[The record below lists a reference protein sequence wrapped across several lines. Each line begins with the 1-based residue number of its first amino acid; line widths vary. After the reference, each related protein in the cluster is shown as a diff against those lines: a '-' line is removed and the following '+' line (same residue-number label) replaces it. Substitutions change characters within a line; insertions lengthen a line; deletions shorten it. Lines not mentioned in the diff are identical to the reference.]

1 MAQTTLLADL
11 SHDPITLTTR
21 LAPSALPIGVQLRP
35 TGPGDAEA
43 VARLRLEAHPGRAGS
58 DPATAAAEVGRHLAG
73 EHGRLVPDGCLV
85 AVDEQ
90 GQVIA
95 WVLTVHPAPGA
106 AGTSAPLV
114 LDLCTAPP
122 WQGRGLGR
130 ALVVSA
136 MRAAAAEADQVQ
148 ILVED
153 SNASARSLFHS
164 LGFAPAGSA
173 S

>member
-1 MAQTTLLADL
+1 MAQTTLFADL

-21 LAPSALPIGVQLRP
+21 LAPSALPLGVQLRP
-35 TGPGDAEA
+35 ASASDAGA
-43 VARLRLEAHPGRAGS
+43 VARLRLEALPGQSGS
-58 DPATAAAEVGRHLAG
+58 DPVTAAAEVGRHLAG
-73 EHGRLVPDGCLV
+73 EHGQPVPDGCLV

-90 GQVIA
+90 SQVIA
-95 WVLTVHPAPGA
+95 WVLTVRPAPGS
-106 AGTSAPLV
+106 GTTSLLV

-136 MRAAAAEADQVQ
+136 MRAAAAEADRVGIQVDDGN
-148 ILVED
+148 E
-153 SNASARSLFHS
+153 NALSLCRS
-164 LGFAPAGSA
+164 LGFAPVGRA